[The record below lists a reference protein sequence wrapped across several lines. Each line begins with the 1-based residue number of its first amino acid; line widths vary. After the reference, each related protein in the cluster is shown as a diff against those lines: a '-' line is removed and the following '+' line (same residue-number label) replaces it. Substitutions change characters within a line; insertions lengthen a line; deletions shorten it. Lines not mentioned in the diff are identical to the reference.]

1 VRRTPGS
8 ERGTSRRPCVILWV
22 AFDARDEFHV
32 ERDRLFQ
39 AEVMS
44 IRLRATTNRSHLA
57 SPLVVRMGC
66 IAVLLASSIPNSGN
80 PIPSWL
86 AAPSRAQQEVN
97 SEQGSN
103 VRVHPYMDEP
113 LKQLVK
119 HVPELKGIRPAANQ
133 LDLPVILRK
142 TGEEVDEFFD
152 NAVDLEAREEIRQ
165 ERDGEFGSGRRE
177 PMRDNY
183 LILRHGDDT
192 GADFDEF
199 RMDEKGNRMDEQD
212 FGRGFLVTSG
222 FALICVQFSTPY
234 QWDSRFLY
242 LGQQRIA
249 GRETY
254 VVAFAQ
260 IPGKAGLNVTLR
272 GPSGNGVPMLTQ
284 GIAWVD
290 RENFHILRMRTDLLD
305 PPAEIGLEAQ
315 TTKISFSE
323 VRFLDV
329 ATPLW
334 LPREVS
340 VYVKLGKNADRPAEL
355 EFRNVHHYTDYRRY
369 RVSTKMVAP
378 Q

>member
-1 VRRTPGS
+1 
-8 ERGTSRRPCVILWV
+8 
-22 AFDARDEFHV
+22 
-32 ERDRLFQ
+32 
-39 AEVMS
+39 
-44 IRLRATTNRSHLA
+44 
-57 SPLVVRMGC
+57 
-66 IAVLLASSIPNSGN
+66 
-80 PIPSWL
+80 
-86 AAPSRAQQEVN
+86 
-97 SEQGSN
+97 
-103 VRVHPYMDEP
+103 MDEP

-119 HVPELKGIRPAANQ
+119 HVPELKGMRPAINQ

-142 TGEEVDEFFD
+142 TGKEVDEFFD

-165 ERDGEFGSGRRE
+165 ERGGEFGSDRRRE

-192 GADFDEF
+192 DADFDEF

-212 FGRGFLVTSG
+212 FAGGFLVTSG
-222 FALICVQFSTPY
+222 FALICLQFSTPY
-234 QWDSRFLY
+234 QWDSRFQY
-242 LGQQRIA
+242 LGQQKIA

-260 IPGKAGLNVTLR
+260 IPGKASPTVTLR
-272 GPSGNGVPMLTQ
+272 GPNGNAAPMLTQ

-315 TTKISFSE
+315 TTKVSFSE
-323 VRFLDV
+323 VQFADV

-340 VYVKLGKNADRPAEL
+340 VYMKLGKNADRLVEL

-369 RVSTKMVAP
+369 RVSTQMVVP